1 MTIILTV
8 TLFVKSISVIYMEDL
23 KNPVYRTRESTD
35 VSFHCCCLSAPWLSA
50 LSEMKVKASRT
61 VFAIPWTAVCS
72 APLFMEYSRQEY
84 WSGLPFPSL
93 GDLPDWG
100 IKPRSPTLQADSS
113 PASHK
118 GSPYLKWRH
127 HFPSAVSTFCPQFLH
142 GRLWLIPRLLLDQKW
157 QNVSVGSQIPWANLF
172 FLQRRAHR
180 FAVGKCNW
188 PKVTQMVNGK
198 AISNKPSVFLF

>member
-113 PASHK
+113 PAEPAGNLLFATQCS
-118 GSPYLKWRH
+118 GILQARILEWVV
-127 HFPSAVSTFCPQFLH
+127 FPFSRVSSQPGDQSQVFCSANRFFASMDTCVNTCVNTYTH
-142 GRLWLIPRLLLDQKW
+142 TLINYTQI
-157 QNVSVGSQIPWANLF
+157 QNKKF
-172 FLQRRAHR
+172 F
-180 FAVGKCNW
+180 
-188 PKVTQMVNGK
+188 
-198 AISNKPSVFLF
+198 